1 MFFITDSLKLLR
13 DSAICLQVFAHRT
26 KERYNLSEIQ
36 RRFTLTLNYTNRWAV
51 AQSPM
56 MRTTVTLD
64 RLIRIGYQSF
74 SNTYLSVSPFLANRL
89 IPNGM

>member
-1 MFFITDSLKLLR
+1 VKVPDARGRVRSIASRKGG
-13 DSAICLQVFAHRT
+13 
-26 KERYNLSEIQ
+26 
-36 RRFTLTLNYTNRWAV
+36 WAV

-74 SNTYLSVSPFLANRL
+74 SNTYLSVSPVLANRL